1 VTARAAQCLPIQSP
15 PSMELTWNFVVS
27 MWNRSI
33 ASATRWTRTRLIFGV
48 MVSG

>member
-1 VTARAAQCLPIQSP
+1 
-15 PSMELTWNFVVS
+15 MELTWNFVFS

-33 ASATRWTRTRLIFGV
+33 ASATRWTLTRLISGA